1 MNEEKVVV
9 KSTVNGRVG
18 ITLPDYR
25 FKQEWNRK
33 GAKANIDKQ
42 ILNDIMFEP
51 GVDYMFKTGILYIE
65 NMETKKELGLEPQ
78 DAKEP
83 ENIIVL
89 DENQMKR
96 QLSLVPFH
104 EFKTTMEK
112 LSKEQRMNLVQFA
125 VQQEI
130 LPSMEKTDLLQK
142 ATGVDIVSAI
152 RLNRAN
158 KE

>member
-1 MNEEKVVV
+1 MNEEKVIV

-33 GAKANIDKQ
+33 GAKASIDKQ

-65 NMETKKELGLEPQ
+65 DMETKKELGLEPQ
-78 DAKEP
+78 NAKEP

-104 EFKTTMEK
+104 EFKATIEK

>member
-33 GAKANIDKQ
+33 GAKASIDKQ

-65 NMETKKELGLEPQ
+65 DMETKKELGLEPQ

-104 EFKTTMEK
+104 EFKVTIEK

>member
-65 NMETKKELGLEPQ
+65 DMETKKELGLEPQ
-78 DAKEP
+78 NAKEP

>member
-1 MNEEKVVV
+1 MNEEKVIV

-33 GAKANIDKQ
+33 GAKVSIDKQ

-65 NMETKKELGLEPQ
+65 DMETKKELGLEPQ
-78 DAKEP
+78 NAKEP

-104 EFKTTMEK
+104 EFKATIEK